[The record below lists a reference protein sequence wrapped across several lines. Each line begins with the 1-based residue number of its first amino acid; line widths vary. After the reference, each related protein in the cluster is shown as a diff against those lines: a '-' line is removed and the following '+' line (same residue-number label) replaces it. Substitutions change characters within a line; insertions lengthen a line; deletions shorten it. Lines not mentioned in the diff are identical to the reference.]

1 MISLTVGSC
10 RIDILPI
17 IKGLTSEAKKVR
29 ELYGKYEAY
38 AIPLGIEEIQAVCNR
53 KELGDEYEIGEL
65 DMVYAYRLSVF
76 GEIET
81 PTPAYCEIVDL
92 CTKDEKRVIP
102 LDMNDDDFTNVYIN
116 NIKTIEFTK
125 EHRLAKKGM
134 KRKFD
139 MSSPETFVM
148 DWDKYVN
155 TVKGY
160 AKVSA
165 DREKYI
171 AYQLIDIAKYRR
183 SVLAILEYERTDNIV
198 KLVEGYVDEQ
208 KLS

>member
-1 MISLTVGSC
+1 MICLTIGSC

-17 IKGLTSEAKKVR
+17 IKGLTSEAEKVR
-29 ELYGKYEAY
+29 ELYGKYEVY
-38 AIPLGIEEIQAVCNR
+38 AIPLGIEEIQAVRNR

-92 CTKDEKRVIP
+92 CTKDEKHVIP

-134 KRKFD
+134 KRRFD
-139 MSSPETFVM
+139 MSSPEAFVI

-198 KLVEGYVDEQ
+198 KLVEEYVNEQ

>member
-17 IKGLTSEAKKVR
+17 IKGLTSEAEKVR

-102 LDMNDDDFTNVYIN
+102 LDMNDDNFTNVYIN

>member
-17 IKGLTSEAKKVR
+17 IKGLTSEAEKVR